1 MKKDVKDRQEMLS
14 RKVRGANNKMLRT
27 RITIYKC
34 YTNCGERPQLS
45 IIHPR
50 RNKQFK
56 FINILFFYRTPI
68 SIVSIKGTNIDFFW
82 WFKLV
87 KPYKG

>member
-1 MKKDVKDRQEMLS
+1 MLS

-34 YTNCGERPQLS
+34 YTNCGERLQLS

-56 FINILFFYRTPI
+56 FINILFF
-68 SIVSIKGTNIDFFW
+68 IKPPFLSFPLKELILTSFGGLN
-82 WFKLV
+82 L
-87 KPYKG
+87 